1 MKELLKKFLM
11 SKNLK
16 VYVAG
21 GNGLILANIL
31 FFFGLYKAPADSD
44 LCFQIVL
51 SLLFGTL
58 GYKSLMVIQQLL
70 ELRKDLKNQNN
81 DRANF

>member
-1 MKELLKKFLM
+1 MKEILKKLLT
-11 SKNLK
+11 SRNLK
-16 VYVAG
+16 VYIAG

-31 FFFGLYKAPADSD
+31 FFFGLYNEPADSD
-44 LCFQIVL
+44 LCFEIVL

-70 ELRKDLKNQNN
+70 ELKKEIKNNN
-81 DRANF
+81 KNEE